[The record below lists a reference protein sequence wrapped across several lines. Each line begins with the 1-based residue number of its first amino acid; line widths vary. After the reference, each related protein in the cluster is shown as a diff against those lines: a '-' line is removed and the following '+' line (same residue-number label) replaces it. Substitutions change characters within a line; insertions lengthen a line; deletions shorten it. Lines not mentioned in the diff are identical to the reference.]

1 MKKSSIDELLT
12 KYNNNHF
19 IQSFQYL
26 RKEDIKGIQLQH
38 RLKADY
44 ELNKKSRKDLTSAMP
59 VDRIVLQR
67 QTDLIENMSME
78 QIESH
83 YSNNRKDSM
92 SHQRIQNIEAITPST
107 ICHC

>member
-38 RLKADY
+38 QLKADY
-44 ELNKKSRKDLTSAMP
+44 ERNKKRRKDVISTMP

-67 QTDLIENMSME
+67 QTDLIKNMS
-78 QIESH
+78 IHWESWRH
-83 YSNNRKDSM
+83 VM
-92 SHQRIQNIEAITPST
+92 
-107 ICHC
+107 C